1 MKASRLE
8 RKVGLVL
15 AFGSAVSV
23 GLLTL
28 GIVAMG
34 ASRIGPLDRPFP
46 RFDLGRIAADLVAIE
61 PAGFL
66 WLGLLAVILTP
77 SFRVAASFLGFA
89 ASGERRMAAVA
100 LVVLAVICLS
110 AILGAG
116 G

>member
-8 RKVGLVL
+8 RTVGFVL
-15 AFGSAVSV
+15 AVGSAVSV

-34 ASRIGPLDRPFP
+34 ASQIGPLTDPFP
-46 RFDLGRIAADLVAIE
+46 RFDLARIPADLAAIE

-77 SFRVAASFLGFA
+77 SFGWPRRSWLCRLG
-89 ASGERRMAAVA
+89 
-100 LVVLAVICLS
+100 
-110 AILGAG
+110 
-116 G
+116 